1 MIFQRYPWLQDVRAR
16 INLSKNF
23 SMRLFDS
30 YKERNEINEQKTDI
44 KPFTKESL
52 KSFSSICSNLNFF
65 ILASYKKWR
74 FFVEFASL

>member
-16 INLSKNF
+16 IDLSKNF

-52 KSFSSICSNLNFF
+52 KSFINMFEPQLFYTRV
-65 ILASYKKWR
+65 L
-74 FFVEFASL
+74 